1 MPQPTTTPPGWYP
14 DTQSSVP
21 LLRYWD
27 GSRWTTQ
34 TRLPGG
40 DGRDPAT
47 SVPTT
52 ASAPATPVR
61 QRWWQAVKWGAVAA
75 FLLAT
80 GVVGV
85 ALLVNHQQVC
95 SVSTKGEFIFAPRGE
110 QCVTAK
116 ELEEKQQV
124 LSQDVAPSKARAAAA
139 PVPSSLPDL
148 NGQWRGTGGTTYTIT
163 QGGEQATI
171 EEYTDGFGLS
181 ATGVGT
187 VSEEGAQF
195 QFTAF
200 NGSTGLAQYLLTGPD
215 TLSGTVTNLTYRTQ
229 MPAVLTRIG

>member
-14 DTQSSVP
+14 DTQSTVP

-34 TRLPGG
+34 TRLPPTPGG
-40 DGRDPAT
+40 GTTPVAD
-47 SVPTT
+47 T
-52 ASAPATPVR
+52 ASPPR
-61 QRWWQAVKWGAVAA
+61 PRRWWQAVKWGAVAA

-80 GVVGV
+80 GVVAV
-85 ALLVNHQQVC
+85 ALFVNHQQVC
-95 SVSTKGEFIFAPRGE
+95 SVSTKGEFIFAPAGQ
-110 QCVTAK
+110 QCVTK
-116 ELEEKQQV
+116 QVLDEKQQA
-124 LSQDVAPSKARAAAA
+124 LSQEVAPAKAAAAAA

-148 NGQWRGTGGTTYTIT
+148 NGQWRGAGNTTYTIT
-163 QGGEQATI
+163 QGGSQATI

-187 VSEEGAQF
+187 VSEDGAQF

-200 NGSTGLAQYLLTGPD
+200 NGSTGLAQYALAGPD
-215 TLSGTVTNLTYRTQ
+215 ILSGTVTNLTYRTQ
-229 MPAVLTRIG
+229 VPALLTRVG